1 MLLIQTFKFQI
12 FSIFII
18 ELLKKKKEK
27 KRERKVGRF
36 TSHIG
41 RLDYSYIH
49 IHIAIIDYKAI
60 LGHDNYMPPCE
71 KILNL
76 LSNPIAS

>member
-1 MLLIQTFKFQI
+1 MLLIHTFKFQN

-18 ELLKKKKEK
+18 ELFKKKKEK
-27 KRERKVGRF
+27 KKERKVGRF